1 MSNLVRIKRR
11 IYGKDFLYRSEG
23 ISLRVGDHCI
33 VDVERGIDYGKVVT
47 LKPATETKDLKRSS
61 SKVIRLMTE
70 ADHRTVEENRLA
82 ASRAFITC
90 QDKVNQKGIPM
101 KLVVAEY
108 SFDRSRLLFYFT
120 AEGRIDFRELVKEL
134 AAVFKT
140 RIELRQIGVRD
151 ESRIR
156 GGLGICGRQLCCCSF
171 IRKFDPVNLRM
182 ARNQRQSLDP
192 EKISGLCGRLFCCL
206 CYEDEFYRAAGRRF
220 PREGE
225 QVTTP
230 RGTGRVIEMN
240 FITESVV
247 VELEE
252 DSRQEFLLAEIKKS
266 RP

>member
-1 MSNLVRIKRR
+1 MSDLVRIKRR
-11 IYGKDFLYRSEG
+11 TYGKDFLYRSEK

-33 VDVERGIDYGKVVT
+33 VEVERGIDYGKVMT
-47 LKPATETKDLKRSS
+47 MELGTEAKDLKRSS

-82 ASRAFITC
+82 AARAFITC
-90 QDKVNQKGIPM
+90 QDKVKEKGIPM

-134 AAVFKT
+134 AAIFKT

-151 ESRIR
+151 ESRMR
-156 GGLGICGRQLCCCSF
+156 GGLGICGRQLCCSSF

-206 CYEDEFYRAAGRRF
+206 CYEDEFYRAASRRF

-230 RGTGRVIEMN
+230 RGKGRVIDLN

-252 DSRQEFLLAEIKKS
+252 DSRQEFPLVEIKQS
-266 RP
+266 RQ